1 MPRLYLQARSQIWT
15 MQTHEEIDGGFTM
28 NAFESFIYEI
38 LDFAENANNVGKCAT
53 GYFYDEKTLT
63 CMPDQSPRANAPASN
78 GGEPSVEEICN
89 VVTMNGTIIAKG
101 PCKLYK

>member
-38 LDFAENANNVGKCAT
+38 LDFAENANNVISET
-53 GYFYDEKTLT
+53 EDEAI
-63 CMPDQSPRANAPASN
+63 DN
-78 GGEPSVEEICN
+78 ICK
-89 VVTMNGTIIAKG
+89 IIDAAETALDK
-101 PCKLYK
+101 KEFLK